1 MSDYANDNLF
11 GGWGEQ
17 DDRRRSADS
26 EDHDRRDA
34 QAIERADRVAE
45 HSPIMLVA
53 ERARVMAMCLICAE
67 TAALPGQD
75 FCSACLEEIMGGESE

>member
-1 MSDYANDNLF
+1 MTDFANDNLYQ
-11 GGWGEQ
+11 GWGEQ
-17 DDRRRSADS
+17 DDRRRFADS

-75 FCSACLEEIMGGESE
+75 FCSACLEEIMGGDPA